1 MTCLRPVRP
10 APARALACA
19 LACACALATA
29 CASRTI
35 RTPEALRAAYADA
48 LERDDPKAA
57 YALLSPELQARTSLE
72 EFTAR
77 WAAESADHE
86 AAAADLEAL
95 TPERSAPL
103 LRGTT
108 VHSNGTVLAWSGSS
122 GEYQVTAGLP
132 GLADLSTPAQA
143 LRAFIAAIRSAD
155 LIALEPLLSEELRAR
170 LSDEWEARADAI
182 EERLAVPGAIELSA
196 DKQQALLRY
205 DRGRSIALVQ
215 SPGGW
220 QITSLQ

>member
-1 MTCLRPVRP
+1 MNAHRVIL
-10 APARALACA
+10 
-19 LACACALATA
+19 ALATALTLAPA

-35 RTPEALRAAYADA
+35 RSPEALRAAYADA

-57 YALLSPELQARTSLE
+57 YALLSPELQAKTSPE
-72 EFTAR
+72 EFEAR
-77 WAAESADHE
+77 WLAEAADHE

-95 TPERSAPL
+95 SPERSAPL

-108 VHSNGTVLAWSGSS
+108 VHSNGAILAWSGSS

-132 GLADLSTPAQA
+132 GTADISTPAQA

-155 LIALEPLLSEELRAR
+155 LVALEAVLSEELRAR
-170 LSDEWEARADAI
+170 ISDEWEARADAI
-182 EERLAVPGAIELSA
+182 EERLAVPGSIELSA
-196 DKQQALLRY
+196 DSQQALLRY